1 MLALTR
7 FLISNN
13 GLLPLVLG
21 WLLGAALIV
30 IASLL
35 NRRRIRSHDHQSM

>member
-7 FLISNN
+7 FLISND
-13 GLLPLVLG
+13 GLLPLALA

-30 IASLL
+30 IVSLL
-35 NRRRIRSHDHQSM
+35 NRRRIRTHDESM